1 MAQSKLSTDTLPF
14 SDRLPQW
21 VGLWG
26 QGVLA
31 ALGFGLLYT
40 GWLAIAHTGMQH
52 TLLWGNGML
61 GVAVWWALLLWEPL
75 RRWHRH
81 MSWQLAL
88 LAMLSVGLALTH
100 NPVSSVWAAL
110 GVFLSVL
117 GWGGLVNVILGHL
130 RSASSPRLP
139 LPYTLLIQL
148 CAVGIATGL
157 AVDFAT
163 WTQHW
168 YWVVVIATAALTL
181 VQQGPSG
188 TTFTKPTFSLTDPS
202 MAVMMGSLVLMNQWC
217 VSLGLSSELSLT
229 LHLLAM
235 ALTQPLLHALAS
247 RHRFAAIR
255 PDHGHVVIILGAL
268 LITLFDTPWGMLPG
282 MVLLSAGST
291 LCGLIHLNQAL
302 LKLFAQVWGLVC
314 LLSLAWLA
322 PTEGPQVLGAVLLIC
337 SCAWAA
343 LSIAMNHRR
352 RP

>member
-1 MAQSKLSTDTLPF
+1 MAQSKLSTDTLSF
-14 SDRLPQW
+14 SDRRPQW

-40 GWLAIAHTGMQH
+40 GWLAIAHAGMQH
-52 TLLWGNGML
+52 TSLWANGML
-61 GVAVWWALLLWEPL
+61 GVAVWWVLLLWEPL
-75 RRWHRH
+75 RRWHCH
-81 MSWQLAL
+81 MPWQLAL
-88 LAMLSVGLALTH
+88 LAMLSAGLAMTH
-100 NPVSSVWAAL
+100 YPVGGGWAAV

-117 GWGGLVNVILGHL
+117 GWAGLVHVIFGHL
-130 RSASSPRLP
+130 RSASPPRLP

-148 CAVGIATGL
+148 CAIGIATGL

-163 WTQHW
+163 WARHW

-181 VQQGPSG
+181 VQMGPAG
-188 TTFTKPTFSLTDPS
+188 TPFTKPTFALTDPS

-235 ALTQPLLHALAS
+235 AVTQPLLQALVS
-247 RHRFAAIR
+247 RHRFAGIR
-255 PDHGHVVIILGAL
+255 PDHGHVAIISGAL
-268 LITLFDTPWGMLPG
+268 LMTLFDTPWGMLPG

-291 LCGLIHLNQAL
+291 LSGLAHAHEAR
-302 LKLFAQVWGLVC
+302 LKLFAQVWGLVW

-322 PTEGPQVLGAVLLIC
+322 PTEGPQILGAVLLIC
-337 SCAWAA
+337 SAAWAG
-343 LSIAMNHRR
+343 LSIGMNHWRH
-352 RP
+352 P